1 MGEDGTVH
9 LFVARWPCELKVDPG
24 WRSHSEIAHYVGET
38 PEGPFKFSDVAI
50 TGTGKDT
57 WDQRHVLEGAAN
69 SGFWPVEIG
78 VEGRYQFDVRR
89 WPKEIDH
96 PINASLPAEGM
107 SDIFLNSKPVRV
119 GEGKSIPALKV
130 RLRVGDRQVEKEI
143 AQEDVSA
150 LFELDLQPGPNI
162 VRAWL
167 IDANG
172 NQQGAYYV
180 YVSLI
185 N

>member
-1 MGEDGTVH
+1 MNKGFALLACISICCLPVSAQYETFADNWKFAGIAVEEPGYTIWGTSPLMGEDGTVH

-50 TGTGKDT
+50 TGTGKET

-78 VEGRYQFDVRR
+78 VEGWYQFDVRR

-96 PINASLPAEGM
+96 PINASLPAEGI
-107 SDIFLNSKPVRV
+107 SDIFLNSKPVGWV
-119 GEGKSIPALKV
+119 
-130 RLRVGDRQVEKEI
+130 KE
-143 AQEDVSA
+143 
-150 LFELDLQPGPNI
+150 
-162 VRAWL
+162 
-167 IDANG
+167 
-172 NQQGAYYV
+172 NQY
-180 YVSLI
+180 LP
-185 N
+185 